1 MNRSSWETDKLRLKK
16 VEYSLTKH
24 SRKIQK
30 KDFFFFFLHETL
42 MPLGCSI
49 HTKVKGSLTFIKM
62 EKMKAFISRLEI
74 NSKTVKH
81 RFHTRTDYP
90 IQAEMAS

>member
-1 MNRSSWETDKLRLKK
+1 
-16 VEYSLTKH
+16 
-24 SRKIQK
+24 
-30 KDFFFFFLHETL
+30 